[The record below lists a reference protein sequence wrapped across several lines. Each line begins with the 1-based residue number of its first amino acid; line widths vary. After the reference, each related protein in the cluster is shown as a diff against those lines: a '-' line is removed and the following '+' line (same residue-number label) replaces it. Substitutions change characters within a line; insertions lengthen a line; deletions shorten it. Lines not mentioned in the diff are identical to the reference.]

1 MKLNKLKKNIEIFN
15 TNLVYFIIV
24 VLFVCLRI
32 CFSMDVFSFLGSSA
46 DLVLTL
52 VTQVGLMFVLPL
64 FLFSKLN
71 KTKPRATLEDFS
83 FKKANYKTVLISIA
97 IGLIVFILNIAVSTF
112 FSYILSLLGYHASTS
127 SGTAVAPTWGNFFLS
142 LLTVA
147 ILPAICEEF
156 THRGLLLSGYKKLGF
171 KKAVILSA
179 LMFGL
184 IHLNVNQFF
193 YATVIGLVL
202 AVVTLYSRSIVPA
215 IIIHFMNNGIN
226 VYLEFAE
233 TKGIFGQNFY
243 SGISSYLSNGS
254 IFSNV
259 IVIALLLTLLLF
271 LLFILIGWLL
281 KINAQK
287 SLASYAEN
295 ATLMAMREEVL
306 SDIEPQ
312 EKKEVEKPLFP
323 PLIFAK
329 NSAKNTLSVKIPY
342 EVLGFYMEP
351 AIKPTPLD
359 KLFFYATILLGSLI
373 TIFTFVWGVI

>member
-1 MKLNKLKKNIEIFN
+1 MKNILIGI
-15 TNLVYFIIV
+15 TSSIAAYK
-24 VLFVCLRI
+24 I
-32 CFSMDVFSFLGSSA
+32 CELIRM
-46 DLVLTL
+46 
-52 VTQVGLMFVLPL
+52 
-64 FLFSKLN
+64 
-71 KTKPRATLEDFS
+71 

-112 FSYILSLLGYHASTS
+112 LSYILSLLGYHASTS
-127 SGTAVAPTWGNFFLS
+127 SGTAVAPTWGSFFLS

-233 TKGIFGQNFY
+233 AKGKLVLDLYCGAGTIGLSMAKSARKIIGAEIVPDAVENAEKNAAAN
-243 SGISSYLSNGS
+243 GIENAEFICADAAKAAQILFNRNEKP
-254 IFSNV
+254 NV
-259 IVIALLLTLLLF
+259 IVIDPPRKGCGIDA
-271 LLFILIGWLL
+271 
-281 KINAQK
+281 
-287 SLASYAEN
+287 AEN
-295 ATLMAMREEVL
+295 IAHFGAERIVMVSCNPATAARDCMYFSQLGYTTEKCVAVDMFPRTGHVECVVLM
-306 SDIEPQ
+306 S
-312 EKKEVEKPLFP
+312 KGH
-323 PLIFAK
+323 
-329 NSAKNTLSVKIPY
+329 N
-342 EVLGFYMEP
+342 
-351 AIKPTPLD
+351 
-359 KLFFYATILLGSLI
+359 
-373 TIFTFVWGVI
+373 

>member
-32 CFSMDVFSFLGSSA
+32 CSSMDVFSFLGSSA

-112 FSYILSLLGYHASTS
+112 FSYILSLLGYHVSTS
-127 SGTAVAPTWGNFFLS
+127 SGTAVAPTWGSFFLS

-233 TKGIFGQNFY
+233 AKGIFGQNFY

-312 EKKEVEKPLFP
+312 EKKEVEKP
-323 PLIFAK
+323 
-329 NSAKNTLSVKIPY
+329 
-342 EVLGFYMEP
+342 
-351 AIKPTPLD
+351 
-359 KLFFYATILLGSLI
+359 
-373 TIFTFVWGVI
+373 